1 MIARFL
7 PVVRTFAPIVAGMV
21 NMDMRKFS
29 FYNIIGAFLWAGSI
43 VTAGF
48 LLGNYDWVK
57 NNLDKIIIGIVVV
70 TTAPV
75 LIKMIASRKKKDPLP
90 ADQLNS

>member
-29 FYNIIGAFLWAGSI
+29 FYNIIGAFA
-43 VTAGF
+43 
-48 LLGNYDWVK
+48 LG
-57 NNLDKIIIGIVVV
+57 
-70 TTAPV
+70 
-75 LIKMIASRKKKDPLP
+75 R
-90 ADQLNS
+90 